1 MKSLLALLVFS
12 CLSCGN
18 GDPPAPIESGG
29 AGGEAGASGESCDQD
44 RDGHETVT
52 CGGDDCD
59 DARIDI
65 FPGADDVCDGDDN
78 DCDEVVDPGDV
89 CDCAE
94 PPPDE
99 RRQQLLRR
107 TSDDVSRGRLDGAPR
122 RPAGGP
128 NRVGVKSGR

>member
-44 RDGHETVT
+44 RDGHEMVT

-99 RRQQLLRR
+99 RRQQFLQSNDNYSCRA
-107 TSDDVSRGRLDGAPR
+107 GAGWMER
-122 RPAGGP
+122 HGDQRAVRIELG
-128 NRVGVKSGR
+128 